1 MNSSQPLLTIVI
13 PTKDRHHCLEYTIEI
28 ILTCYSNVE
37 IIILD
42 SSIINPP
49 SSLLEL
55 LKDSKIKYIKTPIT
69 FNGVENFN
77 EGLKYITG
85 DFVSFIGDDDIITTH
100 IGRIVNYLH
109 KNNID
114 SAISTFPINY
124 NWPGYKSK
132 LNSTKLSGALVIRD
146 YNSNHLEINL
156 HKEKEKVIKSL
167 VSGPLNLPRIYLG
180 IVSTSLIKKVLTKY
194 GKLFGG
200 VSPDI
205 YSSFLL
211 ASEANKCLQFDLPFI
226 IPGAYKTSTSATAA
240 AGKHTSGIK
249 NNDHT
254 GRFPEIDSFWNYN
267 IPFIYTVQTVWSFS
281 LIEAYKKV
289 NNSDVKDYNSLYA
302 SLLPNLIEF
311 KNDIIFSFRKC
322 NKEKKASIFKICFY
336 FLKNNLSKL
345 YNFYFKKK
353 ILIVANLQDSKSAI
367 DNLLKNHYYE

>member
-1 MNSSQPLLTIVI
+1 MNSSHPLLTIVI
-13 PTKDRHHCLEYTIEI
+13 PTKDRYHCLEYTIDI
-28 ILTCYSNVE
+28 VLTCYSNVE

-55 LKDSKIKYIKTPIT
+55 LKDSKIKYIKTPIS

-77 EGLKYITG
+77 EGIKYING
-85 DFVSFIGDDDIITTH
+85 DFVCFIGDDDIITND
-100 IGRIVNYLH
+100 IGDIVNYLH

-124 NWPGYKSK
+124 NWPGFKSK
-132 LNSTKLSGALVIRD
+132 LNSTRLSGTLVIRE
-146 YNSNHLEINL
+146 YNSKYVEIDLFKEKAKVINL
-156 HKEKEKVIKSL
+156 L

-180 IVSTSLIKKVLTKY
+180 IVSTSLIKRIQYKY
-194 GKLFGG
+194 GEIFGG

-211 ASEANKCLQFDLPFI
+211 ASEANKCMQFDLPFI
-226 IPGAYKTSTSATAA
+226 IPGAYITSTSATAA
-240 AGKHTSGIK
+240 SGKHTSGIK

-267 IPFIYTVQTVWSFS
+267 VPFIYTCQTVWSFS

-289 NNSDVKDYNSLYA
+289 NNSDVKDYSSLYA
-302 SLLPNLIEF
+302 SLLPHVKEF
-311 KNDIIFSFRKC
+311 YNEIIFSFNKC
-322 NKEKKASIFKICFY
+322 NKEKKIRVFLIFFLIFKNY
-336 FLKNNLSKL
+336 FFKF
-345 YNFYFKKK
+345 YNFFFKKK
-353 ILIVANLQDSKSAI
+353 ILIISNLQDSKSGL
-367 DNLLKNHYYE
+367 NYYLKNY